1 MNTEDLKNKAE
12 AMFDK
17 KTYED
22 AIHKLNQEK
31 ERLEDELVREYRTA
45 RHYVRKHPE
54 QGVGISFLGGLV
66 IGFIVAKLLED

>member
-12 AMFDK
+12 AVFDK
-17 KTYED
+17 KTYEE
-22 AIHKLNQEK
+22 AILKLTHEK
-31 ERLEDELVREYRTA
+31 DKLEHELIKEYRNA

-54 QGVGISFLGGLV
+54 QGVGFSFLGGLL